1 VDFDFLRG
9 RRPVTDEETAH
20 GSRLA

>member
-9 RRPVTDEETAH
+9 RRPVVDEDTAH